1 MCCKQLWPRLVLSED
16 KSTDYLTHSL
26 HVSLSLCPLSLS
38 LSLSSTH
45 ECSLNKVDVSFPPP
59 ITSQCDCCA
68 PKASKVLRAKFQ
80 WRLRRRRCCFCPRE
94 ITSSWGKIPHSGFL
108 SFFLSCLLAWGGSV
122 VLRWLNIFSVD
133 SFVPTRTGRDISF
146 KIRATFCENN
156 KSKKKRQALLVP
168 RIEPLTN

>member
-1 MCCKQLWPRLVLSED
+1 M
-16 KSTDYLTHSL
+16 
-26 HVSLSLCPLSLS
+26 SLSLFMSLSLS
-38 LSLSSTH
+38 LSLSQAHMNAHSINWT
-45 ECSLNKVDVSFPPP
+45 SLSPPP